1 MNFDTIKKIHKKL
14 SLMAFVQQGDAYVI
28 DDRNVLKVED
38 DIKAYCQEIKDF
50 MESGGGT
57 DDRYPFAIE
66 TADALLEAYDAF
78 KTALKTLRL
87 PIDEVRLYQR
97 KNTKGDHIKAYEQLK
112 KQLTY
117 AMVPLLHQRQRQYD
131 RYDRGP
137 KPLLSERVIALD
149 DNKKTILNHNNPFSD
164 ITIENQ
170 SFIYPGDDGTYQTL
184 QFHTG
189 YTMSKAED
197 ETSCA
202 VVLQPDFKI
211 SKTEDRTI
219 VKNNV
224 TMDNTI
230 STKLPDKQGEQE
242 LIYI

>member
-1 MNFDTIKKIHKKL
+1 
-14 SLMAFVQQGDAYVI
+14 MAFVQQGDVYVI
-28 DDRNVLKVED
+28 DETNVLKVED
-38 DIKAYCQEIKDF
+38 DIKSYCQDIKDF
-50 MESGGGT
+50 MEIGSGT
-57 DDRYPFAIE
+57 VDLYPCAVE
-66 TADALLEAYDAF
+66 TADALLEAYEQF
-78 KTALKTLRL
+78 KASLKTLRL
-87 PIDEVRLYQR
+87 PVDEVRRYQR
-97 KNTKGDHIKAYEQLK
+97 KNTKGDSIKAYEQIK

-117 AMVPLLHQRQRQYD
+117 AMIPLMHQRR
-131 RYDRGP
+131 RINDRGP
-137 KPLLSERVIALD
+137 SELVTD
-149 DNKKTILNHNNPFSD
+149 VTVSVEKDKKTILNHNNPFSD

-170 SFIYPGDDGTYQTL
+170 AFIYPGDDGTYQTL

-197 ETSCA
+197 ETTCA

-211 SKTEDRTI
+211 SKTDDRALAKNTI
-219 VKNNV
+219 